1 MINFETADKARE
13 YISYFVEMWEQI
25 SGLRTTNVTLEG
37 GREIHFDCMTDE
49 DAMTVAHGL
58 WHMEQT
64 ATKDRSKQ

>member
-13 YISYFVEMWEQI
+13 YIGHFVEMYKQA
-25 SGLRTTNVTLEG
+25 SGLVMDRVTLEG

-58 WHMEQT
+58 WLMEQ
-64 ATKDRSKQ
+64 AGTKNRSKQ